1 MTTSTPSAA
10 ALAEL
15 VWSEITA
22 SGLSQADVCAAAG
35 ITQKHLSR
43 FVRGHSGMALDLVDH
58 VLAQLGRVLVLSTR
72 PRLEPTDGD

>member
-1 MTTSTPSAA
+1 MPTSTTSAT

-35 ITQKHLSR
+35 ITPKHLSR
-43 FVRGHSGMALDLVDH
+43 FVRGHDGMSLDLVDH
-58 VLAQLGRVLVLSTR
+58 VLAQIGRVLVLATR
-72 PRLEPTDGD
+72 PRLEPDDAN

>member
-1 MTTSTPSAA
+1 MTTSTTSAA

-15 VWSEITA
+15 VWAEITT

-35 ITQKHLSR
+35 ITPKHLSR
-43 FVRGHSGMALDLVDH
+43 FVRGHDGMSLDLVDH

-72 PRLEPTDGD
+72 PRLEPTDDD